1 MILLQT
7 LWATFE
13 GLGLRS
19 SSKEPQRKALC
30 EAVASCPCYAALREE
45 VPSV

>member
-7 LWATFE
+7 LWATFA
-13 GLGLRS
+13 GLGYRP

-30 EAVASCPCYAALREE
+30 EAVASCPCYAALRED
-45 VPSV
+45 VSSV